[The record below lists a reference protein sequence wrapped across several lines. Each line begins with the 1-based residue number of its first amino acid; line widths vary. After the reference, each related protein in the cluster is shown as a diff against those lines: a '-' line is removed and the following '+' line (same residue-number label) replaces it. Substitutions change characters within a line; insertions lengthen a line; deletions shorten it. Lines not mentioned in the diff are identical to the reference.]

1 MIPRYA
7 IIVAG
12 GSGTRMGSDIPKQ
25 FLNLGGKTILRR
37 SIERFSEALEDVHI
51 ITVLPKEHIDLW
63 KARCLQENFILPQT
77 LVAGGITRFHS
88 VKNALAKV
96 PDHAVVGIHDGVR
109 PFVST
114 ALIRRMYDQVS
125 GGCPA
130 LIPVLPCTDTL
141 KALQRVT
148 GEDGV
153 SRLETLPGI
162 EPDRSILFGAQT
174 PQVFRADVLKAAYSQ
189 PFNTAFTDDAS
200 VVSRNG
206 TPLAYIDGERLNLK
220 ITTPDDLILARGIL
234 TI

>member
-1 MIPRYA
+1 M
-7 IIVAG
+7 
-12 GSGTRMGSDIPKQ
+12 
-25 FLNLGGKTILRR
+25 
-37 SIERFSEALEDVHI
+37 
-51 ITVLPKEHIDLW
+51 
-63 KARCLQENFILPQT
+63 
-77 LVAGGITRFHS
+77 
-88 VKNALAKV
+88 
-96 PDHAVVGIHDGVR
+96 HDGVR
-109 PFVST
+109 PFVS
-114 ALIRRMYDQVS
+114 AGLLRRMYDQVS

-148 GEDGV
+148 GEDGH
-153 SRLETLPGI
+153 SRLETIPGI
-162 EPDRSILFGAQT
+162 EPDRSILYGAQT

-200 VVSRNG
+200 VVAHNG

>member
-1 MIPRYA
+1 MDFTYYSA
-7 IIVAG
+7 IA
-12 GSGTRMGSDIPKQ
+12 T
-25 FLNLGGKTILRR
+25 
-37 SIERFSEALEDVHI
+37 
-51 ITVLPKEHIDLW
+51 
-63 KARCLQENFILPQT
+63 
-77 LVAGGITRFHS
+77 

-96 PDHAVVGIHDGVR
+96 PDEAIVGVHDGVR
-109 PFVST
+109 PFVS
-114 ALIRRMYDQVS
+114 AGLLQRMYDQVS

-189 PFNTAFTDDAS
+189 PFSTAFTDDAS
-200 VVSRNG
+200 VVSHNG
-206 TPLAYIDGERLNLK
+206 EALSYIEGERLNLK
-220 ITTPDDLILARGIL
+220 ITTPDDLVLARGIL
-234 TI
+234 AI